1 MSNNNQ
7 QWGGQQSGPFYG
19 QGQAGYGQGGYGPGG
34 YGAGQTGAGPQG
46 AGPQAGPRRVDALDV
61 LEGVLRDGFSL
72 SNFARIARASGSN
85 FWIGAAIGAGA
96 VVVMNRPDVRNAFT
110 NIFKHATP
118 NTDKDNTAG

>member
-19 QGQAGYGQGGYGPGG
+19 QGPGGYGPGG
-34 YGAGQTGAGPQG
+34 YGAGQAGAGPQG
-46 AGPQAGPRRVDALDV
+46 AGQPGAGPRRVDALDL

-72 SNFARIARASGSN
+72 SNLTRIARASGSN

-110 NIFKHATP
+110 NIFKHAAP
-118 NTDKDNTAG
+118 NTDKDHTGG